1 MSEMLCCCCFNNT
14 NTHKHTCASPPPPTT
29 SSFKPTYSLTY
40 CSLGNIINAKNLS
53 FTYTQSPPTSM
64 QLNPG
69 TKLAK
74 SETVQ
79 NFFGSAAPKLGFSMT
94 YFVSLMNLLPEF
106 HAHVNKNQ
114 SVLRSLFY
122 LSSFGVV
129 LELPSSAFSDFGRS
143 FDS

>member
-79 NFFGSAAPKLGFSMT
+79 KRFGSAAPILGFSMT

-106 HAHVNKNQ
+106 HAHVNKINQ
-114 SVLRSLFY
+114 SILCTIYYSNVHRFR
-122 LSSFGVV
+122 FRN
-129 LELPSSAFSDFGRS
+129 F
-143 FDS
+143 

>member
-1 MSEMLCCCCFNNT
+1 
-14 NTHKHTCASPPPPTT
+14 
-29 SSFKPTYSLTY
+29 
-40 CSLGNIINAKNLS
+40 
-53 FTYTQSPPTSM
+53 M
-64 QLNPG
+64 QLSSSPG

-94 YFVSLMNLLPEF
+94 YFVVLMNNLLPEF

-114 SVLRSLFY
+114 SMLRSLFY